1 MFISKKKFNAKI
13 NQAFIKGIYY
23 GKMLENQE
31 NFMKNNS
38 PNNIRERYIL
48 GENHNEK
55 NNI

>member
-13 NQAFIKGIYY
+13 NQAFIKGVYY
-23 GKMLENQE
+23 GKMFESQE

-38 PNNIRERYIL
+38 PNKIRERYIL

>member
-1 MFISKKKFNAKI
+1 MFINKKKFNAKI
-13 NQAFIKGIYY
+13 NQAFIKGSYY

-38 PNNIRERYIL
+38 PNNIRKRYIL

>member
-23 GKMLENQE
+23 GKMFESQE

-38 PNNIRERYIL
+38 PNKIRERYIK
-48 GENHNEK
+48 GENHNGK